1 MTKYN
6 REFLVPYISDICALY
21 IAQQKL
27 HTKILDLQ
35 RQVQECLVSYTIARP
50 ELGNTENIGCGTVAA
65 ILFGA
70 FWFLG
75 PIVARLVEGPPPD
88 GMSFLLF
95 VIMVFGGVILFLT
108 IKSIVERKQHNVAV
122 SSANSRALRRY
133 HEECAE
139 MEKENAARRA
149 LVPELQQNIAYYN
162 QEYQK
167 IEALLEKMYDANVIP
182 LRYRDMYA
190 AVYLYDWFIYG
201 SSDDMDMALN
211 TYVLEEIK
219 DRLDVVIR
227 NQATMI
233 LNQRCMMANQYK
245 SLEMQKQHGEQ
256 MRKKLNQIHA
266 NQEEQLK
273 YTKMIESDT
282 SALVYLAGAEYLRDL

>member
-1 MTKYN
+1 MAKYN
-6 REFLVPYISDICALY
+6 REFLVPYISDVCSLH
-21 IAQQKL
+21 IAKQKL
-27 HTKILDLQ
+27 NRKIAELHK
-35 RQVQECLVSYTIARP
+35 QVQECQISYAPARP
-50 ELGNTENIGCGTVAA
+50 ELGNTENIGCGTVAS

-88 GMSFLLF
+88 GMSFF
-95 VIMVFGGVILFLT
+95 VFIMMVFGGVILFLT
-108 IKSIVERKQHNVAV
+108 IKSIVERKQHNDIVN
-122 SSANSRALRRY
+122 SANSRALRRY
-133 HEECAE
+133 QEECAE

-149 LVPELQQNIAYYN
+149 LVPELQQRIAYYN

-233 LNQRCMMANQYK
+233 LNQRCMIANQYK
-245 SLEMQKQHGEQ
+245 SLEMQEQYGEQ
-256 MRKKLNQIHA
+256 MRQKLNEIHA
-266 NQEEQLK
+266 TQEEQLK
-273 YTKMIESDT
+273 YTEMIESDT